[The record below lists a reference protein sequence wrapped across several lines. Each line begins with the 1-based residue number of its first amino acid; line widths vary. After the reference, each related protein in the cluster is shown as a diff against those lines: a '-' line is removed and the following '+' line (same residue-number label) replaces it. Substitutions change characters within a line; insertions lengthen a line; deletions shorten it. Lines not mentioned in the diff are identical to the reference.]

1 VKALLCSP
9 HDDDSCL
16 FAAFVCLRVKPA
28 IVVVLDSYVQPNR
41 GEFGCSAQERAMET
55 LAAHAI
61 LGCETMRLGLR
72 DDQATEQRITS
83 ALRVLRSTEPP
94 IDIVYAPADQEGGN
108 IHHNMVARAAVQ
120 VFGDKVR
127 QYTTYTRT
135 ELYTRGRVEIV
146 PTAEELDLKNRAL
159 ECYVSQLRINRP
171 HFDAVR
177 GKSEWLV

>member
-1 VKALLCSP
+1 
-9 HDDDSCL
+9 
-16 FAAFVCLRVKPA
+16 
-28 IVVVLDSYVQPNR
+28 
-41 GEFGCSAQERAMET
+41 
-55 LAAHAI
+55 
-61 LGCETMRLGLR
+61 
-72 DDQATEQRITS
+72 
-83 ALRVLRSTEPP
+83 
-94 IDIVYAPADQEGGN
+94 
-108 IHHNMVARAAVQ
+108 MVARAAVQ